1 MKRQPDL
8 RPTAPA
14 LVCLLAGVATLAGC
28 ASIENFFSGDKADYR
43 STTAAAKP
51 LEVPPDLSQLARD
64 NRYQPQGGAISAS
77 AVSQAVAAGG
87 GGAAPAMA
95 GAAGVK
101 ASAGD
106 ATIAPLSLGA
116 ISVQRSGTQRW
127 LALPLPPEQVWPLV
141 KAFWVE
147 RGFTLVSENAEAG
160 TMETDWAENR
170 AKIPTDFIRSSI
182 GRVFDGLYSS
192 NERDKFRV
200 RIERTPGGG
209 SEIYISHRGMEE
221 VYIDKSKDV
230 TTWKSR
236 GTDPQMEAEQLSL
249 LMVKLAPKPMAA
261 TAGTAAVAGAA
272 PIDVART
279 AVANATEQPPRARA
293 VAGGAAAALELD
305 DSFDRAWRRVGL
317 ALDRTGFTVED
328 RDRTGGLYFVR
339 YVDPK
344 SAGKED
350 PGFFGKLFSRDA
362 QASTA
367 AVRYRVQV
375 KGQGAVTLVSVL
387 TSAGAPESG
396 ENGQRIIA
404 LLVNELK

>member
-1 MKRQPDL
+1 MKRRIDPNL
-8 RPTAPA
+8 TAPA
-14 LVCLLAGVATLAGC
+14 LACVLLALGGC
-28 ASIENFFSGDKADYR
+28 ASVENFFGGEKADYR
-43 STTAAAKP
+43 SANAAPKP

-64 NRYQPQGGAISAS
+64 SRYQMQGGAISAS
-77 AVSQAVAAGG
+77 AVSQTGAAAVGATAAAAGAK
-87 GGAAPAMA
+87 AAPGGQA
-95 GAAGVK
+95 
-101 ASAGD
+101 
-106 ATIAPLSLGA
+106 IAPLNLGDV
-116 ISVQRSGTQRW
+116 SVQRSGSQRW
-127 LALPLPPEQVWPLV
+127 LAVPLPPEQVWPLV

-170 AKIPTDFIRSSI
+170 SKIPTDFVRSSI

-192 NERDKFRV
+192 NERDKFRTRV
-200 RIERTPGGG
+200 ERTPGGG
-209 SEIYISHRGMEE
+209 SEVYIGHRGMEE

-236 GTDPQMEAEQLSL
+236 GNDPQMEAEQLSL
-249 LMVKLAPKPMAA
+249 LMVKLAPKPVGPTAVAA
-261 TAGTAAVAGAA
+261 TAGAVPTIEA
-272 PIDVART
+272 ART
-279 AVANATEQPPRARA
+279 AVANAAEQPPRARA

-328 RDRTGGLYFVR
+328 RDRSGGLYFVR

-350 PGFFGKLFSRDA
+350 PGFFAKLFSNDTS
-362 QASTA
+362 ASTA
-367 AVRYRVQV
+367 AVRYRVQL
-375 KGQGAVTLVSVL
+375 KGQGAVTQVSVL
-387 TSAGAPESG
+387 TSAGAPEAG

-404 LLVNELK
+404 VLVNELK

>member
-1 MKRQPDL
+1 MKRQLDL
-8 RPTAPA
+8 RLTAPA
-14 LVCLLAGVATLAGC
+14 IACVLALAGC
-28 ASIENFFSGDKADYR
+28 SSVENFFAGDKADYR
-43 STTAAAKP
+43 STAAANKP

-77 AVSQAVAAGG
+77 AVSQAAAAGGSTAVVAAGATGAKAASG
-87 GGAAPAMA
+87 GQA
-95 GAAGVK
+95 
-101 ASAGD
+101 
-106 ATIAPLSLGA
+106 IAPLSLGA

-141 KAFWVE
+141 KAFWLE

-170 AKIPTDFIRSSI
+170 SKIPTDFVRSSI

-192 NERDKFRV
+192 NERDKFRI

-249 LMVKLAPKPMAA
+249 LMVKLAPKPM
-261 TAGTAAVAGAA
+261 GTTAVAGAA
-272 PIDVART
+272 AGAVPIEVARA

-293 VAGGAAAALELD
+293 VTGGAAAALELD

-362 QASTA
+362 EASTA

-375 KGQGAVTLVSVL
+375 KGQGTTTLVSVL
-387 TSAGAPESG
+387 TSAGAPEAG